1 MKNSGSPQQKN
12 EIVQVDL
19 SIGQC
24 ELLQSLIDAEIYEVE
39 AHTSR
44 FNENTLKTL
53 YDVFY
58 DKAKPTPQHEQPDV
72 EKWLHNLELKGY
84 QHG

>member
-24 ELLQSLIDAEIYEVE
+24 ELLQSLIDAEIYEAE

-44 FNENTLKTL
+44 FKENSLNAL

-58 DKAKPTPQHEQPDV
+58 AKTKPSPSETHAEV
-72 EKWLHNLELKGY
+72 EKWVQNLELKGY